1 MTAAVDAV
9 AAERNAADGDPADS
23 HAADGDAAAGRSPS
37 SAPAA
42 ASTRSLSGEKARRIV
57 EEMRRSVARRGT
69 VGSTFD
75 HVSREAGVSRG
86 LLHYYF
92 GTKEQLLVETVR
104 RDCELRMEMLERQLS
119 RAQTADDFIDLMAQN
134 LQKTVRAEPDF
145 VTLVFELFTL
155 SRRNTEIAVEYA
167 ELMRRT
173 REQVA
178 GMLAAAQQEG
188 VLRLHAE
195 PEAVAEILFS
205 LGDGFALRML
215 AEPERDFAATVRAG
229 IACVRALLTD

>member
-1 MTAAVDAV
+1 MTAVDATATPPV
-9 AAERNAADGDPADS
+9 AQAEGSQTLAVPA
-23 HAADGDAAAGRSPS
+23 
-37 SAPAA
+37 
-42 ASTRSLSGEKARRIV
+42 RSLSGEKAQRIV
-57 EEMRRSVARRGT
+57 DAMRRSVARRGT

-92 GTKEQLLVETVR
+92 GTKEQLLVEAVR
-104 RDCELRMEMLERQLS
+104 RDCELRMERLERQLS
-119 RAQTADDFIDLMAQN
+119 TAQTADDFIDLMAQN
-134 LQKTVRAEPDF
+134 LQETVREDPDF

-155 SRRNTEIAVEYA
+155 SRRHEDIAVEYA
-167 ELMRRT
+167 GLMRRT

-178 GMLAAAQQEG
+178 EMLAAAQREG
-188 VLRLHAE
+188 ILRLHAE

-215 AEPERDFAATVRAG
+215 SEPGRDFTATIRAG
-229 IACVRALLTD
+229 IVSVRALLTD